1 LKLIKPVK
9 KYLVIISFLAC
20 VFIPSVANADEET
33 NFRVGL
39 VNNNQ
44 VFSNPAEATSGG
56 VIRLSVSNGKD
67 ATVKV
72 ELVDIFANSQ
82 GVKQS
87 VPLNS
92 TPFSPANLVNYEV
105 LQPNYRPNG
114 EAQFIDISYSF
125 IDAESINRPVIG
137 GLKIS
142 LETPNEES
150 GEPEGLTLNSS
161 IVATFSYY
169 PIGSTSGDFEL
180 DALLNVQSINLES
193 VRTESLIYSLIPD
206 LPRLFNDG
214 PIRASVSV
222 INNGNIY
229 LQTKTEISV
238 DRVKIF
244 SGFNREELFKDNLD
258 EFFLIPGQSGSG
270 QTLFVNQILGSEKV
284 TDALPGIGIFQIKL
298 SATGT
303 IGSEALTQLNE
314 GVWFVI
320 FPWKPFFLIF
330 LVFILILVVQQQ
342 RLKNPFLAVKD
353 YSKTTTYQQQD
364 QWTGD
369 ILDTL
374 IADSNKEEKT

>member
-1 LKLIKPVK
+1 M
-9 KYLVIISFLAC
+9 C
-20 VFIPSVANADEET
+20 VFNPSLAQADEDT
-33 NFRVGL
+33 NFRFGL
-39 VNNNQ
+39 VNNAQ
-44 VFSNPAEATSGG
+44 VFSSAAEATSGG
-56 VIRLSVSNGKD
+56 VIRLSVSNGRD

-82 GVKQS
+82 GAKQS

-92 TPFSPANLVNYEV
+92 TPFSPVNLVNYEV
-105 LQPNYRPNG
+105 LQPNYQPNG
-114 EAQFIDISYSF
+114 ETQFIDISYSF
-125 IDAESINRPVIG
+125 IDAENINRPVIG
-137 GLKIS
+137 GLRIS
-142 LETPNEES
+142 FDTSSEES
-150 GEPEGLTLNSS
+150 AEPQGIVVDPA

-169 PIGSTSGDFEL
+169 PIGSASGDFEL
-180 DALLNVQSINLES
+180 DALLNVKSIDLES
-193 VRTESLIYSLIPD
+193 VRPESLIYSLIPD

-214 PIRASVSV
+214 PLRASVSV
-222 INNGNIY
+222 INNGNIF

-258 EFFLIPGQSGSG
+258 ELLLIPGQSGSG
-270 QTLFVNQILGSEKV
+270 QTLFVNQIVGSEKV
-284 TDALPGIGIFQIKL
+284 TDALPGIGIFQIKI

-303 IGSEALTQLNE
+303 IGGDVLAQLNE

-320 FPWKPFFLIF
+320 FPWKPFILIF
-330 LVFILILVVQQQ
+330 LVFILILVVQKQ
-342 RLKNPFLAVKD
+342 RLNNPSLAVKD

-374 IADSNKEEKT
+374 IADSKKEENN

>member
-1 LKLIKPVK
+1 LNLTKPTK
-9 KYLVIISFLAC
+9 KYLVIISFLVC
-20 VFIPSVANADEET
+20 VFNPSVVQADEET

-56 VIRLSVSNGKD
+56 VIRLSVSNGRD

-82 GVKQS
+82 GAKQS

-92 TPFSPANLVNYEV
+92 TPFSPANLVSYEV
-105 LQPNYRPNG
+105 LQPNYQPNG
-114 EAQFIDISYSF
+114 EKQFIDISYSF
-125 IDAESINRPVIG
+125 IDAENINRPVIG

-142 LETPNEES
+142 LDELNEES
-150 GEPEGLTLNSS
+150 GEPEGLTLNSA

-180 DALLNVQSINLES
+180 DALLNVKSIDLES
-193 VRTESLIYSLIPD
+193 VRPESLIYSLLPD
-206 LPRLFNDG
+206 FPRLFNDG
-214 PIRASVSV
+214 PIRASVSL
-222 INNGNIY
+222 INNGNIF

-238 DRVKIF
+238 DQLKIF

-258 EFFLIPGQSGSG
+258 ELLLIPGQTGSG
-270 QTLFVNQILGSEKV
+270 QKLFVNQIVGSEKV
-284 TDALPGIGIFQIKL
+284 TDALPGIGIFQIKVKT
-298 SATGT
+298 TGT
-303 IGSEALTQLNE
+303 IGGDVLTQINEAL
-314 GVWFVI
+314 WFVI

-330 LVFILILVVQQQ
+330 LVFILILIVQRQ
-342 RLKNPFLAVKD
+342 RLNNPSLAVKD

>member
-1 LKLIKPVK
+1 MCIFNPQ
-9 KYLVIISFLAC
+9 
-20 VFIPSVANADEET
+20 VAKADEQT

-39 VNNNQ
+39 VDNNQ

-56 VIRLSVSNGKD
+56 VIRLSVSNGRD

-82 GVKQS
+82 GAKQS

-105 LQPNYRPNG
+105 LQPNYQPNG
-114 EAQFIDISYSF
+114 EKQLIDISYSF
-125 IDAESINRPVIG
+125 IDAENINRPVIG

-150 GEPEGLTLNSS
+150 GEPEGLTLNSA

-180 DALLNVQSINLES
+180 DALLNVQSIDLES
-193 VRTESLIYSLIPD
+193 VTTESLIYSLMPD

-222 INNGNIY
+222 INNGNIF

-238 DRVKIF
+238 ERLKIF

-258 EFFLIPGQSGSG
+258 ELLLIPGQSGSG
-270 QTLFVNQILGSEKV
+270 QKLFVNQIVGSEKV

-298 SATGT
+298 IATGS
-303 IGSEALTQLNE
+303 IGSEDLAQLNE

-330 LVFILILVVQQQ
+330 LVFILILVVQS
-342 RLKNPFLAVKD
+342 RRFNSPSLAVKD
-353 YSKTTTYQQQD
+353 YRKTNTYQQQD

-374 IADSNKEEKT
+374 IADSKKEENN